1 MYFFGILNPGS
12 RSRGFGIGIFNF
24 WLEVPG
30 IFLGFSENPRYFWP
44 IPAIWDFFESRD
56 FDPRDPRD
64 FHPRNPGIFTF
75 GISRRFFIPEI
86 GIFFRWMGYPD
97 KKPTLILYDIRH
109 PNFTKFRSRD
119 LNVPLEKIL
128 H

>member
-1 MYFFGILNPGS
+1 MYFFGIPNPGS

-64 FHPRNPGIFTF
+64 FHPRNPGFFTF
-75 GISRRFFIPEI
+75 GISRRFFIPGI
-86 GIFFRWMGYPD
+86 G
-97 KKPTLILYDIRH
+97 KPTLILYESYNMI
-109 PNFTKFRSRD
+109 
-119 LNVPLEKIL
+119 
-128 H
+128 